1 MAIGKYSQTQR
12 NYIAEGANQD
22 AILSKRITK
31 AIGANK
37 RRVEAKRHTI
47 ISGAPGIGK
56 SYSTIR
62 EIKNS
67 GVPFVY
73 LGAGATDASI
83 MVKLAYNVKK
93 YCVDQGKELVVLLDD
108 ADDVVFGNKTTMN
121 SWKIAM
127 AKDAPMYNRDVNLT
141 GQINSLR
148 KAGKDDIADA
158 IEFFQEEG
166 EIGISIPMDK
176 VRILILC
183 NKNYR
188 DPKAV
193 HPSRR
198 EDVAALVDRVR
209 YDHIEFEWK
218 VAWGWLAHILQSSQP
233 FEEQNVPLDDEEKS
247 AICNWMWDK
256 WLNMHNTSYRTLEE
270 MAEAIVD
277 EPDSFEDEWER
288 FLKVR

>member
-1 MAIGKYSQTQR
+1 MTIAKYSQTQR

-22 AILSKRITK
+22 SLLAKRISK

-37 RRVEAKRHTI
+37 RSVEAKRHTV

-56 SYSTIR
+56 SYSTVR

-67 GVPFVY
+67 GVPHVY
-73 LGAGATDASI
+73 IGAGATDASI
-83 MVKLAYNVKK
+83 MVKLAYNVYKH
-93 YCVDQGKELVVLLDD
+93 CILGGNELVLLLDD

-127 AKDAPMYNRDVNLT
+127 AKDEPMYNRDVDLS
-141 GQINSLR
+141 GQINRLA
-148 KAGKDDIADA
+148 KQGKDEIVTAL
-158 IEFFQEEG
+158 EYFQEEG
-166 EIGISIPMDK
+166 EVGISIPMDR
-176 VRILILC
+176 VRIIILC

-193 HPSRR
+193 HQSKQD
-198 EDVAALVDRVR
+198 DVAALVDRVR
-209 YDHIEFEWK
+209 YDHLEFEWK
-218 VAWGWLAHILQSSQP
+218 VSWGWLAHILQSSQP
-233 FEEQNVPLDDEEKS
+233 FKDQGVELDDEQKTV
-247 AICNWMWDK
+247 ICGWMWDK
-256 WLNMHNTSYRTLEE
+256 WENMHNTSYRTIEE
-270 MAEAIVD
+270 MAEALID